1 VAFVTGSISA
11 PGTVEAFEHK
21 ISKKDP
27 LRPLF
32 LGQGPED
39 KTPQPTINML
49 VKRGVRSCLE
59 YAKTGDIGKA
69 RQLSNPDLSPHVE
82 FVDMGGHGYAVV
94 RVTSQELETEFVC
107 IPRPAERS
115 DRPDGGP
122 LQYRVSHL
130 ARLWQKRE
138 APKLTSKVLEGN
150 PVFSM

>member
-1 VAFVTGSISA
+1 MKSWTRGVAITRVSRRMYCASAKPRFRIPAKAAHHKLFSAQNKKPGSWKNCEARPPRRFEPVGVAFVTGSISA

-49 VKRGVRSCLE
+49 VKHGVRSCLE

-69 RQLSNPDLSPHVE
+69 RQL
-82 FVDMGGHGYAVV
+82 
-94 RVTSQELETEFVC
+94 
-107 IPRPAERS
+107 
-115 DRPDGGP
+115 
-122 LQYRVSHL
+122 
-130 ARLWQKRE
+130 
-138 APKLTSKVLEGN
+138 
-150 PVFSM
+150 